1 MRQKAGIILA
11 GTLLA
16 VLAVSCSINRN
27 GLTIGVNSAEEES
40 WGLSFNQAQLEGN
53 GVVAERRTV
62 FDVPVSRL
70 SLSGTWEVTV
80 ECGAG
85 EDSCNIITEENLL
98 PYVVQEFRDGRLV
111 VKWQTSTGIRCT
123 KPQRLEIKTSGSPS
137 EVVVSGACVLTM
149 NSAVG
154 EKLTCRLSGVSRGE
168 WSACNV
174 AELELA
180 LSGASWANCS
190 GEWREVQLKA
200 SGTSEAE
207 LSGSADALVIGL
219 SGTSRANCS
228 GEWREVQLKA
238 SGTSEGILTGK
249 IETLRVALSGMA
261 RANVDQTI
269 DAAFELSGA
278 SRLNI
283 TLFGVLS
290 GEASGTSMVN
300 YSGAK
305 QVNSRLS
312 GMASCRSSR

>member
-190 GEWREVQLKA
+190 PKNWCPPF
-200 SGTSEAE
+200 SFPIWHPSP
-207 LSGSADALVIGL
+207 
-219 SGTSRANCS
+219 
-228 GEWREVQLKA
+228 
-238 SGTSEGILTGK
+238 
-249 IETLRVALSGMA
+249 
-261 RANVDQTI
+261 
-269 DAAFELSGA
+269 
-278 SRLNI
+278 LNRKRCP
-283 TLFGVLS
+283 S
-290 GEASGTSMVN
+290 HPA
-300 YSGAK
+300 
-305 QVNSRLS
+305 
-312 GMASCRSSR
+312 

>member
-1 MRQKAGIILA
+1 M
-11 GTLLA
+11 
-16 VLAVSCSINRN
+16 
-27 GLTIGVNSAEEES
+27 
-40 WGLSFNQAQLEGN
+40 SFNQTQLEGN

-98 PYVVQEFRDGRLV
+98 PYVVQEFQDGRLV

-149 NSAVG
+149 NSAAG

-200 SGTSEAE
+200 SGTSE
-207 LSGSADALVIGL
+207 
-219 SGTSRANCS
+219 
-228 GEWREVQLKA
+228 
-238 SGTSEGILTGK
+238 GILTGK
-249 IETLRVALSGMA
+249 IETLRGALSGMA